1 MKCLKPNQSGVS
13 LFELMIAIA
22 ILSIL
27 AFVAVPS
34 LQSFSGTSTQRA
46 AIDQLLSSIQF
57 ARSEAISKGQVV
69 SLCKHGIQPLTCDEN
84 SGSWGNGWSVFRAG
98 NNVTRTWDGPRAGI
112 QINDVG
118 NVHTRI
124 EFQPT
129 GMANR
134 VHQIRVS
141 SQNRPDRCISIQFN
155 GRATVGD
162 CV

>member
-1 MKCLKPNQSGVS
+1 MKSFRLKQTGVT
-13 LFELMIAIA
+13 LFELMIALAILA
-22 ILSIL
+22 ILSL
-27 AFVAVPS
+27 VAVPS

-46 AIDQLLSSIQF
+46 AVDQLLSSIQF
-57 ARSEAISKGQVV
+57 ARSEAITKGQVV
-69 SLCKHGIQPLTCDEN
+69 SLCKHGIQPLSCDEN
-84 SGSWGNGWSVFRAG
+84 SASWSNGWSIFQAG
-98 NNVTRTWDGPRAGI
+98 QVSRTWDGPRAGI

-118 NVHTRI
+118 NVNSRI

-134 VHQIRVS
+134 LHQIRVS
-141 SQNRPDRCISIQFN
+141 SQNRPDRCISIQFT